1 MIKKFILVCFL
12 AGSLISGLRAQSID
26 NEQADYDFAVNEL
39 EMNYAGF
46 PRKTEGAK
54 LEEYESKRDSL
65 RNAVMNGEREGYDA
79 VAELFAWFEDFHL
92 TCGGWLTRTYMQ
104 RQLKSYED
112 ECEYAPKTVTAKVDD
127 NTFLIRFPSCGGVE
141 PSEEW
146 IENSVKEYLDSGCEN
161 LILDIRGNPG
171 GSDRFITEY
180 LELLSDRPGILPRAE
195 IRNGQSNRDWMRA
208 FSKKYHTWGNY
219 YRKMKRHPDST
230 FICMRP
236 DIKPFKLRHVSPL
249 PKKAAVIIDGN
260 VASVAEGL
268 LLDLRF
274 CSGRTRIYGRDN
286 TLGCTDHCNSR
297 IVQLPNSGVKF
308 TVPMTR
314 AYYFKD
320 YNINIDDTGIAPDV
334 RIDLPLPEKLTDNI
348 DEWVRWVAEDMK

>member
-104 RQLKSYED
+104 RQLKTYED
-112 ECEYAPKTVTAKVDD
+112 ECEYAPKSVTAKVDD

-180 LELLSDRPGILPRAE
+180 LELLYDRPGILP
-195 IRNGQSNRDWMRA
+195 
-208 FSKKYHTWGNY
+208 
-219 YRKMKRHPDST
+219 
-230 FICMRP
+230 
-236 DIKPFKLRHVSPL
+236 
-249 PKKAAVIIDGN
+249 
-260 VASVAEGL
+260 L
-268 LLDLRF
+268 LLL
-274 CSGRTRIYGRDN
+274 
-286 TLGCTDHCNSR
+286 
-297 IVQLPNSGVKF
+297 
-308 TVPMTR
+308 M
-314 AYYFKD
+314 
-320 YNINIDDTGIAPDV
+320 
-334 RIDLPLPEKLTDNI
+334 DNI
-348 DEWVRWVAEDMK
+348 Q